1 MTTIR
6 LNNKYREKIL
16 DEWSK
21 IMLQTK
27 TPMRKKLDE
36 AVSRFL
42 GARTNAYQV
51 AINIVHERI
60 SASDMETFKK
70 FGQIE
75 YHKTDI
81 DAYTTFDV
89 SQEEQVYGAMRGED
103 KNKTVNKPFK
113 FNYSNDGLDFSLDQE
128 HAIALHFDD
137 LIQSG
142 LNPFLHSY
150 FCKNIPDS
158 FYKPRRDKK
167 VHFDIYAWLK
177 DNCPVISTWEK
188 ELRKKNPFYFDLPDV
203 QSHKMDFKVK
213 TLEEYEI
220 ILDHMGARQKLAL
233 SVEKLLDEH
242 YTNLTKM
249 REYLK
254 TCKDTDDVKKVWND
268 FNYTILNE
276 KIGTALSIVSADL
289 VDDLKSLME
298 LR

>member
-6 LNNKYREKIL
+6 LNNNHREKIL

-27 TPMRKKLDE
+27 TPMRKKMDE
-36 AVSRFL
+36 AVSKFL
-42 GARTNAYQV
+42 GARTKAYQV
-51 AINIVHERI
+51 AINIVYDRI

-70 FGQIE
+70 FDQVE
-75 YHKTDI
+75 YHQTHL
-81 DAYTTFDV
+81 DACTSFDV
-89 SQEEQVYGAMRGED
+89 SQEEQVWGENSD
-103 KNKTVNKPFK
+103 KKNKTVKKPFK
-113 FNYSNDGLDFSLDQE
+113 FNYNNEGLDFSLNPE
-128 HAIALHFDD
+128 HAVALHFDEI
-137 LIQSG
+137 IQSG

-150 FCKNIPDS
+150 FCHKIPDS
-158 FYKPRRDKK
+158 FFRPKKHRR
-167 VHFDIYAWLK
+167 VHFDIHSWLK
-177 DNCPVISTWEK
+177 NNCPVISTYER
-188 ELRKKNPFYFDLPDV
+188 ELRKKNPFYFDLPDI
-203 QSHKMDFKVK
+203 QNYKLDFKVK

-220 ILDHMGARQKLAL
+220 LLDHMGARQKLAL

-289 VDDLKSLME
+289 VDDLKSLMD